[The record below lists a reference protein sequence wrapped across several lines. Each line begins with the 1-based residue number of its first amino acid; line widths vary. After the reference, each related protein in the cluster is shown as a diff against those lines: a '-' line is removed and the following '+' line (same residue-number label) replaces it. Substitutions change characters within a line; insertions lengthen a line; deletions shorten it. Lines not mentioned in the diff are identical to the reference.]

1 MMKNSFYFIMKTLFV
16 LKKSKFIRESK
27 LIRKLETPVQVFRA
41 FKAAKYHRLYRQ
53 IFFNGKDGFFVD
65 A

>member
-1 MMKNSFYFIMKTLFV
+1 MKTLFV

-41 FKAAKYHRLYRQ
+41 FKAAKYHRPYRQ